1 MMVIDKIQNA
11 AVYYGLGP
19 RFQTALKW
27 LEQVDPSTLTPGQKV
42 EIDGKDVYATL
53 AETETV
59 LPEAAKLEA
68 HQNYADIQYL
78 ISGVET
84 VGYILEGPVQ
94 PKEEYNPTKD
104 VQFFTGEQDVLTV
117 RPGTFYIV
125 WPQDFHAPKRARAQ
139 PVPVRRLVV
148 KVKL

>member
-11 AVYYGLGP
+11 ALYYGLGS
-19 RFQTALKW
+19 RFQTALEW
-27 LEQVDPSTLTPGQKV
+27 LTQVDPATLIPGQRV
-42 EIDGKDVYATL
+42 EIDGDNVYATL

-59 LPEAAKLEA
+59 LPEQARLEA

-78 ISGVET
+78 VSGLET

-94 PKEEYNPTKD
+94 PNAEYNPVKD
-104 VQFFTGEQDVLTV
+104 VQFFAGQQDILTI

-125 WPQDFHAPKRARAQ
+125 WPQDFHAPKRAFDQ
-139 PVPVRRLVV
+139 PISVRRIVV